1 MRLKQG
7 THYKRPPT
15 IATMNRELGILR
27 RIFNIGVR
35 EGWLDKS
42 PLSAGESL
50 ISPASERRR
59 ERILTLEEEKRL
71 LEACEQVFM
80 KTLRHLIICLI
91 DSGARLSEILKHL
104 RWHSVCF
111 ATRTIT
117 LEAMTTKTL
126 KARQV
131 RMTERVFQSLL
142 ELREQSPNAED
153 GLVFNATVRQGR
165 FSLRS
170 ACKTAKIEYGSP
182 DGITFHSLRHTAAT
196 RLVKGQMPLQMV
208 GRILGHSQPQTTYRY
223 LSADAETT
231 AQAATILE
239 AFQTQTGSPEA
250 PELIN

>member
-1 MRLKQG
+1 MRLKQN
-7 THYKRPPT
+7 THHKRPPT

-35 EGWLDKS
+35 EGWLEKS

-80 KTLRHLIICLI
+80 HTLRYLIICLV

-104 RWHSVCF
+104 RWPSVCF
-111 ATRTIT
+111 TSRTIT

-131 RMTERVFQSLL
+131 SMTERMFQALQ
-142 ELREQSPNAED
+142 EL
-153 GLVFNATVRQGR
+153 
-165 FSLRS
+165 
-170 ACKTAKIEYGSP
+170 
-182 DGITFHSLRHTAAT
+182 
-196 RLVKGQMPLQMV
+196 
-208 GRILGHSQPQTTYRY
+208 
-223 LSADAETT
+223 
-231 AQAATILE
+231 
-239 AFQTQTGSPEA
+239 
-250 PELIN
+250 